1 MSRLVAFYELLEED
15 SRVLV
20 ELPVVGLSDVL
31 DGTPRRGWLSALND
45 RLHGALDD
53 GLQAWG
59 SLADEEDED
68 D

>member
-1 MSRLVAFYELLEED
+1 
-15 SRVLV
+15 
-20 ELPVVGLSDVL
+20 VL